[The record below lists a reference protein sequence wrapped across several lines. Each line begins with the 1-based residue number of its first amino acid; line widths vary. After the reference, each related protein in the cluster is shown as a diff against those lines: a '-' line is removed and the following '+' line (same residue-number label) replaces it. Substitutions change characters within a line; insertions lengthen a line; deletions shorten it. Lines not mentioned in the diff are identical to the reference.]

1 MAPAPSAAGGIAVS
15 SRSVRYHAVIM
26 YPQFE
31 ADYYFTERQI
41 TIVIPSGTRIRVD
54 AIGLD
59 VEYRVTD

>member
-1 MAPAPSAAGGIAVS
+1 
-15 SRSVRYHAVIM
+15 M

-31 ADYYFTERQI
+31 ADYYSTERQI